1 MRKRSAECLIWL
13 HSRPNSPQRI
23 PLYACAL
30 LLGLCAAGCSLF
42 PTVRHGQRL
51 HNPFPQLKRVA
62 VLPFYNQ
69 SDEPTLNQVEVA
81 QAYYAALQAIPGFE
95 VLPVGGVQL
104 EWEKYSLIYG
114 EPEAGHEYQEFAQAI
129 GVDAVVVGTVT
140 DFSPYYPPRMAMTT
154 HWYAANPGFYPIPPG
169 YGLPW
174 GTDAEKDIP
183 QHVVLETE
191 FELASQ
197 QLATQTPDVRR
208 LPEPVSFTEELG
220 PVSPDLPP
228 LQALPPDWPDPAG
241 LIPDQ
246 PSPVRPIAEPQSEP
260 VLTHT
265 RIYNGND
272 RTFTERLEK
281 HVATADDAR
290 TGGWQGYLTRSNDFI
305 RFCCHLHITEML
317 ELRGGVDQSD
327 LILRWPISR
336 YTSQ

>member
-1 MRKRSAECLIWL
+1 MSVC
-13 HSRPNSPQRI
+13 
-23 PLYACAL
+23 ACAFL
-30 LLGLCAAGCSLF
+30 LVFGASGCSLF
-42 PTVRHGQRL
+42 PTVRHAQRL

-69 SDEPTLNQVEVA
+69 SDEPTLNQFEVG
-81 QAYYAALQAIPGFE
+81 QAYYGALQAIPGFE
-95 VLPVGGVQL
+95 VLPVGVVQSQ
-104 EWEKYSLIYG
+104 WEAYSAIHG
-114 EPEAGHEYQEFAQAI
+114 EPTGGPEYQAFAQAI
-129 GVDAVVVGTVT
+129 GVDAVVVGAVT

-183 QHVVLETE
+183 RHVVLETE

-197 QLATQTPDVRR
+197 QLATQTPDVRQPDMRR
-208 LPEPVSFTEELG
+208 LPEPVTLADDSALAQPEL
-220 PVSPDLPP
+220 PVLPP
-228 LQALPPDWPDPAG
+228 EWPDPAG

-272 RTFTERLEK
+272 RAFTERLEK
-281 HVATADDAR
+281 HVAAADDAR
-290 TGGWQGYLTRSNDFI
+290 IGGWQNYLTRSDDFI
-305 RFCCHLHITEML
+305 RFCCHLHIAEML

>member
-1 MRKRSAECLIWL
+1 
-13 HSRPNSPQRI
+13 
-23 PLYACAL
+23 
-30 LLGLCAAGCSLF
+30 
-42 PTVRHGQRL
+42 
-51 HNPFPQLKRVA
+51 
-62 VLPFYNQ
+62 
-69 SDEPTLNQVEVA
+69 
-81 QAYYAALQAIPGFE
+81 
-95 VLPVGGVQL
+95 
-104 EWEKYSLIYG
+104 
-114 EPEAGHEYQEFAQAI
+114 
-129 GVDAVVVGTVT
+129 
-140 DFSPYYPPRMAMTT
+140 
-154 HWYAANPGFYPIPPG
+154 
-169 YGLPW
+169 
-174 GTDAEKDIP
+174 KDIP

-208 LPEPVSFTEELG
+208 LPEPVSFTEEMR

-272 RTFTERLEK
+272 RAFTERLEK